1 MIIAFLAARW
11 IHRRCC
17 DRFSI
22 SSSHFGH
29 QAALGFFLSL
39 GRYPRQDYRGGGRR
53 EFRFQFSRGF
63 SSSKWNFSKMGFLP
77 IWSFPLGFSSI
88 WNCFAQDPR
97 RRLET
102 SGLSYIRLCTNM
114 KICNFA
120 CILIYSA
127 QTNEFHLK
135 RTKYRLG

>member
-1 MIIAFLAARW
+1 MPFLPLDGSTGATVIDFQSVVLTLAT
-11 IHRRCC
+11 RRLL
-17 DRFSI
+17 D
-22 SSSHFGH
+22 SSFHLAGIP
-29 QAALGFFLSL
+29 
-39 GRYPRQDYRGGGRR
+39 GRITGGGGRR

-102 SGLSYIRLCTNM
+102 SGFSYIRLCTNM